1 VAAPASTAKQKP
13 DRRSARLLLVVHSRR
28 VVSPSLDASFD
39 ANAGVAAGVI
49 GLPVEL
55 GAGVEKYLDG
65 NAAAIVNSRSCLS
78 SAICTATAQADG
90 CTVAEVAP
98 PELALGT
105 HDRDRECVV
114 GLLVADGERVLS
126 AGSPAGD
133 ADECHVSADERV
145 QWGSQQGCDEM
156 VAAAVP

>member
-1 VAAPASTAKQKP
+1 
-13 DRRSARLLLVVHSRR
+13 
-28 VVSPSLDASFD
+28 VSPSLDASFE
-39 ANAGVAAGVI
+39 ANAGAAAGVI

-55 GAGVEKYLDG
+55 GARVEKYLDG

-78 SAICTATAQADG
+78 SAICAAKAQADG

-98 PELALGT
+98 PELALGP
-105 HDRDRECVV
+105 HDRNRECFV

-133 ADECHVSADERV
+133 ADECQASADERV
-145 QWGSQQGCDEM
+145 QWGSQQGRDEA